1 MIYIDEYNYTGEQV
15 ENNEEENGDYEEIDI
30 N

>member
-1 MIYIDEYNYTGEQV
+1 MIYIHEYNYTAEQA

>member
-1 MIYIDEYNYTGEQV
+1 MIYIDEYNYTGEQT